1 MQLQQAREQPWP
13 LASAGPSASTTVGP
27 GFFANRALDLTLA
40 CGALVV
46 LAPLMLLTALL
57 IRIDSR
63 GPVLFG
69 QERVGREGRLFRMWK
84 FRTMHP
90 LSDPGVHQEMA
101 RAWFRGDAAVRG
113 YRLSTDHRVTR
124 VGRILRQTNIDELPQ
139 LLNVIRGD
147 MSIVGPRPAIPYEL
161 EYYQPWYYERLRVR
175 PGITGLWQV
184 SGRDRR
190 SAPEMMALDMAYVAT
205 RSLWNDLKILART
218 CVVLLADLRAVVP

>member
-1 MQLQQAREQPWP
+1 
-13 LASAGPSASTTVGP
+13 
-27 GFFANRALDLTLA
+27 
-40 CGALVV
+40 
-46 LAPLMLLTALL
+46 
-57 IRIDSR
+57 
-63 GPVLFG
+63 
-69 QERVGREGRLFRMWK
+69 
-84 FRTMHP
+84 
-90 LSDPGVHQEMA
+90 
-101 RAWFRGDAAVRG
+101 
-113 YRLSTDHRVTR
+113 
-124 VGRILRQTNIDELPQ
+124 
-139 LLNVIRGD
+139 